1 MEAPPEIYL
10 FSCVW
15 TVPNPHQDSEVN
27 SLWSMVECNQGKSAK
42 PMRNFGRSIG
52 SKGWMIEAQLSG
64 GDKVSGICGCD
75 FGCACGFPVLSNAML
90 VSPVIANNQLGTVAD
105 KGNPT
110 VQLKH
115 SLESCILSSS
125 RTQGASCPVL

>member
-1 MEAPPEIYL
+1 MEAPPKIYL

-52 SKGWMIEAQLSG
+52 SKGWMTEAQLSG
-64 GDKVSGICGCD
+64 GDKVFGICGLD
-75 FGCACGFPVLSNAML
+75 FGCGCGFLVLSNAML
-90 VSPVIANNQLGTVAD
+90 VLLSHCEQPAWNCCRQG
-105 KGNPT
+105 
-110 VQLKH
+110 
-115 SLESCILSSS
+115 ESNCSIE
-125 RTQGASCPVL
+125 T